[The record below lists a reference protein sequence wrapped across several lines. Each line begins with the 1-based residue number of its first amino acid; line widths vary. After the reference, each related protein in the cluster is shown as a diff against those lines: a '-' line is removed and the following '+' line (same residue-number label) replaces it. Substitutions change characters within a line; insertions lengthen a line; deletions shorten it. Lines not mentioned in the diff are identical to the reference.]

1 MASTHIVV
9 VALDN
14 GQVPN
19 KLLEY
24 AKQQFDLEGNK
35 IQLGGR
41 PIGASTNRPPLTSD
55 TSRTTIAGMRAGYR
69 HGPHHGVDGGSD
81 YAVEGGHGVGS
92 KMDGGPGIIH
102 GEYGPLIESDD
113 YGTPAGGEGSR
124 PGHGG
129 KSQAHAQSSSGILE
143 SGSRPQEEMAEME
156 VNPRDFLVTKVAP
169 KLALQKAFV
178 EVVILR
184 AANETS
190 EAIGSAICKYAEQVQ
205 AVTLVMMRNAR
216 PWLKEKY
223 VGSVTSQCMQKSNV
237 PLTIIFQ

>member
-35 IQLGGR
+35 IQLVH
-41 PIGASTNRPPLTSD
+41 ACSHFLSKTSIP
-55 TSRTTIAGMRAGYR
+55 R
-69 HGPHHGVDGGSD
+69 
-81 YAVEGGHGVGS
+81 GGHGVGS